1 MNSIFVIRV
10 ETVVTASGAGR
21 SDDEVEDGSIV
32 AVAETLP
39 KATQEIDAFRL
50 LVMVIVAAVDRV
62 RRYDRHQIR
71 VD

>member
-1 MNSIFVIRV
+1 LNSIFVIRV

-50 LVMVIVAAVDRV
+50 LVMGLCHGNRSGS
-62 RRYDRHQIR
+62 RFGG
-71 VD
+71 